1 MRDLGGQ
8 ELEEAVELLQVSTRL
23 GHECRGVC
31 LRGLEGANFELQAV
45 TEALHTPKHAHGVA
59 LAETLVEKVDVA
71 PHARVDATA
80 RIHELEREIRTPAA
94 GAQTLLA
101 GDCKCAFDDP
111 VLGKLRNRHGS
122 ILGPASA
129 ASLAGMPLVKPFRAL
144 RYDPEAAGPLDA
156 VVSPPY
162 DVISPDLQERL
173 LAKSP
178 YNSVRLVRP
187 DDPEHAAQLLRDWQ
201 SEGILVRDEEPS
213 AWLLEEDFAGP
224 DGGARTRRTI
234 VARVALEPYER
245 GIVLPHERSFPKP
258 MRGRLHLLRATRTKL
273 SPILLMHDGRA
284 PDEHPDRPPDL
295 EATLEGVGS
304 RLWRVGPAVLDGFA
318 PPFFIADGH
327 HRYEAARSF
336 YEEEGT
342 EETAYVL
349 AALVSTS
356 DPGLTIFPTH
366 RLTEG
371 APPDLDGAFRL
382 TPARGAEEAVETLAS
397 LPRGTAAFA
406 LLRPESVVVAQS
418 DEPGLDTALVDRFGL
433 GAVRYTPSA
442 IEAERAVVEGE
453 AGAAFLVRAPTV
465 EQVEAAALAGER
477 MPEKSTYFYPKLA
490 SGLLFSPFDE

>member
-8 ELEEAVELLQVSTRL
+8 ELEEPVELLHVSPRF
-23 GHECRGVC
+23 GHERGRVG
-31 LRGLEGANFELQAV
+31 LRGLEGANLQLQAV
-45 TEALHTPKHAHGVA
+45 TEAFHAPEHAHGVA
-59 LAETLVEKVDVA
+59 FAETLVEEVHIA
-71 PHARVDATA
+71 PDACVDATA
-80 RIHELEREIRTPAA
+80 RIHELECKIGTPAA
-94 GAQTLLA
+94 GAEPLLA
-101 GDCKCAFDDP
+101 GDGERAFDDP
-111 VLGKLRNRHGS
+111 VLGKLRNRHEP

-144 RYDPEAAGPLDA
+144 RYAAEAAELDA
-156 VVSPPY
+156 LVSPPY
-162 DVISPDLQERL
+162 DVISPQLQERL
-173 LAKSP
+173 LATSP

-187 DDPEHAAQLLRDWQ
+187 EEPEQAARLLEEWK
-201 SEGILVRDEEPS
+201 SEGILVREGEPS

-224 DGGARTRRTI
+224 DGAARTRCSI
-234 VARVALEPYER
+234 VARVALEPYES

-258 MRGRLHLLRATRTKL
+258 MRGRLHVLRATRTKL
-273 SPILLMHDGRA
+273 SPILLMHDGPG

-295 EATLEGVGS
+295 EATLDGVTS
-304 RLWRVGPAVLDGFA
+304 RLWRVDTAALDRLGPPL
-318 PPFFIADGH
+318 FIADGH

-336 YEEEGT
+336 HEEEGS
-342 EETAYVL
+342 EETAHVL

-356 DPGLTIFPTH
+356 DPGLAILPTH

-371 APPDLDGAFRL
+371 APPELDGTFRL
-382 TPARGAEEAVETLAS
+382 TPANGAEDAVRRLAA
-397 LPRGTAAFA
+397 LPRETAAFA

-418 DEPGLDTALVDRFGL
+418 DEASLDTALVDRFRL
-433 GAVRYTPSA
+433 GDVRFTPSA

>member
-1 MRDLGGQ
+1 MRDLGGE
-8 ELEEAVELLQVSTRL
+8 ELEEAVELLHVTTGL
-23 GHECRGVC
+23 GHQRRRVC
-31 LRGLEGANFELQAV
+31 FRGLERANLELQAI
-45 TEALHTPKHAHGVA
+45 TEAFHAPEDAHGVA

-80 RIHELEREIRTPAA
+80 RIDELERQIRTPAP

-101 GDCKCAFDDP
+101 GDCKSAFDDP
-111 VLGKLRNRHGS
+111 VLGKLRNRHGA

-144 RYDPEAAGPLDA
+144 RYTPEVAGPLDA

-162 DVISPDLQERL
+162 DVISPELQERL
-173 LAKSP
+173 LARSP
-178 YNSVRLVRP
+178 FNSVRLVRP
-187 DDPEHAAQLLRDWQ
+187 DDPEHAAQLLHDWQ
-201 SEGILVRDEEPS
+201 SEGILVREEEPS

-224 DGGARTRRTI
+224 DGTARTRRSI
-234 VARVALEPYER
+234 VARVALVPYER

-258 MRGRLHLLRATRTKL
+258 MRGRLHVLRATRMKL
-273 SPILLMHDGRA
+273 SPILLMHDGPA
-284 PDEHPDRPPDL
+284 PGEHPDRPPDL
-295 EATLEGVGS
+295 EATLEGVTS
-304 RLWRVGPAVLDGFA
+304 RLWRVDPAVLERFA

-336 YEEEGT
+336 HEAEGT
-342 EETAYVL
+342 EETAHVL
-349 AALVSTS
+349 AALVSTR

-371 APPDLDGAFRL
+371 APPELDGAFRL
-382 TPARGAEEAVETLAS
+382 TPAHGAEEALQTLAS
-397 LPRGTAAFA
+397 LPRETAAFA

-433 GAVRYTPSA
+433 GEVRFTPSA

-465 EQVEAAALAGER
+465 EQVEEAALAGER

>member
-8 ELEEAVELLQVSTRL
+8 KLEEAVELLHVTTRL
-23 GHECRGVC
+23 GHERCRVC
-31 LRGLEGANFELQAV
+31 FRGLERANLELQTI
-45 TEALHTPKHAHGVA
+45 TEALHATEHAHGIA

-71 PHARVDATA
+71 PHTRVDPTA
-80 RIHELEREIRTPAA
+80 RIHELERQIGTPAA
-94 GAQTLLA
+94 GAQTLFA

-144 RYDPEAAGPLDA
+144 RYATEVAGPLDA

-162 DVISPDLQERL
+162 DVISPELQERL
-173 LAKSP
+173 LARSP

-201 SEGILVRDEEPS
+201 SEGILVREEEPS
-213 AWLLEEDFAGP
+213 VWLLEEDFAGP
-224 DGGARTRRTI
+224 DGAARTRRSI
-234 VARVALEPYER
+234 VARVALERYER

-258 MRGRLHLLRATRTKL
+258 MRGRLHVLQATRTKL
-273 SPILLMHDGRA
+273 SPILLMHDGA
-284 PDEHPDRPPDL
+284 PPGEHPDRPPDL
-295 EATLEGVGS
+295 EATLEGVTS
-304 RLWRVGPAVLDGFA
+304 RLWRVDPAVLDGFA
-318 PPFFIADGH
+318 PPLVIADGH
-327 HRYEAARSF
+327 HRYEAAQSF
-336 YEEEGT
+336 HEEEGS
-342 EETAYVL
+342 EETAHVL

-371 APPDLDGAFRL
+371 APPELDGAFRL
-382 TPARGAEEAVETLAS
+382 TQARGAEEAVQTLAS
-397 LPRGTAAFA
+397 LPREKAAFA

-433 GAVRYTPSA
+433 GEVRFTPSA

-465 EQVEAAALAGER
+465 EQVEEAALAGER